1 MNRHREILEALSGLW
16 VALLVAI
23 LSSTIVANALPT
35 ILAELNGTQT
45 QYTWVITAM
54 LLASTASTPIWGKLS
69 DLFSKKLLMQASIT
83 IFTLGSVLAGFSQDM
98 TQLIAFRTIQGLGM
112 GGVQALAQVIVGA
125 MISPRERGRY
135 SGYTGMVIA
144 AGTVG
149 GPLVGGFLV
158 DSPWLG
164 WRWCFFV
171 CVPLSIG
178 ALMILARTLHLP
190 TTKQHVKIDYLG
202 ATLITGAV
210 SLVLLWVSFA
220 GKDFAWWS
228 AETLGYTMTAAVL
241 LALAYLVE
249 RRASS
254 PVIPLHL
261 FRNRTVV
268 LAMLGG
274 VAVGTAMFGA
284 SVFMGQ
290 YFQISRGFSPTKA
303 GLLTVPLVLGLSV
316 SSTVSGQ
323 LISKHGRWK
332 GYLVTGAFSLVV
344 GLALLGTIDHRTN
357 LVLMGG
363 YLLLVGV
370 GIGLTMQNLVLAV
383 QNGVSL
389 KDLGVASST
398 ATFLRSLGGTA
409 GVSVLGAILASHV
422 STKTLGSLTTEV
434 RDSYGDAMGELFLIA
449 AGLAVLTVI
458 AVLLIKESPL
468 RTSVDITQPEAG
480 ARTVDTELAS
490 PVDAELRI
498 VDKSETAVDKLLVRV
513 GDGNQEVAARSA
525 ALRKMQNSLPSGS
538 AMTTQPVPSGLRWS
552 SATVAPS
559 ATTRSTS

>member
-16 VALLVAI
+16 TALLVAI

-35 ILAELNGTQT
+35 ILAELKGTQT
-45 QYTWVITAM
+45 QYTWVVTAM
-54 LLASTASTPIWGKLS
+54 LLASTASTPVWGKLA
-69 DLFSKKLLMQASIT
+69 DLFSKKLLMQVSIT
-83 IFTLGSVLAGFSQDM
+83 IFTVGSVLAGFSQDM
-98 TQLIAFRTIQGLGM
+98 GQLIAFRAVQGLGM

-149 GPLVGGFLV
+149 GPLVGGFVV
-158 DSPWLG
+158 DTPWLG

-171 CVPLSIG
+171 VVPLAAI
-178 ALMILARTLHLP
+178 ALAILGRTLHLP
-190 TTKQHVKIDYLG
+190 TVKQHVKIDYLG
-202 ATLITGAV
+202 ATLVTGGV

-220 GKDFAWWS
+220 GKDFAWFS
-228 AETLGYTMTAAVL
+228 GES
-241 LALAYLVE
+241 LAYAAGALLVFAAAFFVE
-249 RRASS
+249 RRHSS
-254 PVIPLHL
+254 PVIPFRL

-274 VAVGTAMFGA
+274 IAVGTAMFGA

-323 LISKHGRWK
+323 LISRHGKWK
-332 GYLVTGAFSLVV
+332 GFLVTGAFSLVI
-344 GLALLGTIDHRTN
+344 GLALLGTIDHGTN
-357 LVLMGG
+357 LVLMGA

-370 GIGLTMQNLVLAV
+370 GVGLTMQNLVLAV

-389 KDLGVASST
+389 ADLGVASST
-398 ATFLRSLGGTA
+398 ATFMRSLGGTA

-422 STKTLGSLTTEV
+422 STKTLGSLTPAV
-434 RDSYGDAMGELFLIA
+434 RESYGDAMGELFAIA
-449 AGLAVLTVI
+449 AVLAVFTVV
-458 AVLLIKESPL
+458 AVLMIKESPL
-468 RTSVDITQPEAG
+468 RTSVDVTRPESG

-490 PVDAELRI
+490 PVDGELRI
-498 VDKSETAVDKLLVRV
+498 VDKSTSGVDKLLVRV

-525 ALRKMQNSLPSGS
+525 ALRSTQNSLPSGS
-538 AMTTQPVPSGLRWS
+538 SSVTQPVPSGLRWS
-552 SATVAPS
+552 SNTVAPREMS
-559 ATTRSTS
+559 RSTS